1 MEGSLRQGQTD
12 EAHLGCGVSVS
23 EYRNTDDPPPRQAH
37 ELFGDDSGQL
47 VTEWALVTAAV
58 VVPLGLLLPG
68 ALIMMRIYFYRI
80 AGTIVL
86 PFP

>member
-1 MEGSLRQGQTD
+1 MNDFHNTD
-12 EAHLGCGVSVS
+12 EDS
-23 EYRNTDDPPPRQAH
+23 PRPVR
-37 ELFGDDSGQL
+37 EMFGDECGQL

-68 ALIMMRIYFYRI
+68 ALLMMRIYFYRI